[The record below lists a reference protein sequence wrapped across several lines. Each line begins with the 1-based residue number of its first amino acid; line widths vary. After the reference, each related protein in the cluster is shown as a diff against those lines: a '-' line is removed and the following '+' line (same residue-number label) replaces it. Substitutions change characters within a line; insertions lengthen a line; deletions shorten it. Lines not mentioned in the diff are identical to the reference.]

1 MVFSREAQIIW
12 DGINEKATIENES
25 LPIVEMYVNNAF
37 PKNFFNYNLFDMK
50 RYYLSSVKEDI
61 YGNTLLR
68 ERRSEFSFKEIYC
81 VAFNKDIAHTPE
93 YTLGLCLIT
102 IALSGICL
110 VIRELLHK
118 T

>member
-1 MVFSREAQIIW
+1 
-12 DGINEKATIENES
+12 
-25 LPIVEMYVNNAF
+25 
-37 PKNFFNYNLFDMK
+37 MK

-93 YTLGLCLIT
+93 YIMREQITDSLEKLGYEKQQ
-102 IALSGICL
+102 
-110 VIRELLHK
+110 IRRSQGCFGQQQIYKLREELEEVDVDDLPF
-118 T
+118 